1 MNKLAEVYH
10 SFVLWFQACSINSF
24 SIEALLVKG
33 LVLSDTKP
41 QEARLC
47 FQEAHNMAPHRFEP
61 IKCMTDN
68 YLAEKQ
74 KNPAATMANLALK
87 SLGHTPR
94 TLTVS
99 LLVWRKHELI

>member
-1 MNKLAEVYH
+1 MVISSK
-10 SFVLWFQACSINSF
+10 ACSINSN
-24 SIEALLVKG
+24 SVEALLVKG
-33 LVLSDTKP
+33 LVLSETKP

-47 FQEAHNMAPHRFEP
+47 FQEAHNIAPHRFEP
-61 IKCMTDN
+61 IKYLTDN

-74 KNPAATMANLALK
+74 KNSAITMANLALK

-99 LLVWRKHELI
+99 TYVLECSNYH